1 MKAIARVLILGLSL
15 SFVAVLASD
24 GGEDFE
30 KGKLAY
36 QEKNY
41 GEAFHYFTN
50 AAETGHADAQ
60 FWLGS
65 MYQSD
70 DYGLQADLAKMYNW
84 FERAAQNGNARAAF
98 EVASR
103 NTGSWIWPDD
113 DYSETIPLLERAAE
127 LGHGEAM
134 IQLTAIYARD
144 HEHHADKEKEVY
156 WTQRAAEA
164 GQKEGQFQLS
174 QMYFKGYGVERDENA
189 AASWLQA
196 AARNGH
202 DGAQYEYGM
211 TLFRGLLG
219 QEANKELALE
229 WIKLACR
236 NENSAAFGFLSM
248 AFLTGD
254 GVAKDTEVA
263 YNLLVESV
271 RLGDDDA
278 AFKLAEVFAGG
289 GFGEQDIETALTWLH
304 IAEKRDEHPG
314 VAAARANI
322 KREIGYDS
330 YLLKVAEGRADACV
344 RSGFERDWEAWECRT
359 GIPSEEERQATEAL
373 YDLVSGSDE

>member
-1 MKAIARVLILGLSL
+1 MKAIAKLFVLCLSL
-15 SFVAVLASD
+15 HPIAALASD
-24 GGEDFE
+24 GGEDFN

-36 QEKNY
+36 QEENY
-41 GEAFHYFTN
+41 SEAFHYFTN

-70 DYGLQADLAKMYNW
+70 DYGLQADWAKMYSW

-103 NTGSWIWPDD
+103 NTGSMIWPDD

-134 IQLTAIYARD
+134 IRLTAIYAPNQ
-144 HEHHADKEKEVY
+144 EHHADKDKEVY
-156 WTQRAAEA
+156 WIQRAAEA

-219 QEANKELALE
+219 QEVNKELALE

-236 NENSAAFGFLSM
+236 NENSAAFGFLGM
-248 AFLTGD
+248 AFLAGD
-254 GVAKDTEVA
+254 GVTKDTEVA
-263 YNLLVESV
+263 YSLLVESV

-289 GFGEQDIETALTWLH
+289 GFGEQDVETALTWLH
-304 IAEKRDEHPG
+304 IAEKRNEHPG
-314 VAAARANI
+314 VAAARAHL

-330 YLLKVAEGRADACV
+330 YLLQVAEERADACV
-344 RSGFERDWEAWECRT
+344 RSGFEQNWEERRCRT
-359 GIPSEEERQATEAL
+359 GIPSEEERQATKAL
-373 YDLVSGSDE
+373 YDLLSGSDE